1 MPRCVRNFWIDADVD
16 GYANRFGAGPRNK
29 EGGFDLSIKM
39 RNDGEIET
47 AIRITGIADEN
58 GNLGLIVWNG
68 DDKLLTRIKTT
79 R

>member
-16 GYANRFGAGPRNK
+16 GYTNRFGAGPRNK